1 MNLTDQKKP
10 YVLSLSEKDELLSGL
25 KNLYSASDRIEQV
38 RLLTIAP
45 VDWGRQRVQRF
56 FDSSQRQARRLRELR
71 LTKCVLA
78 RPEEMRG
85 NQPLDLSVIQAVV
98 QFYDQDW
105 ISRVSSNKSNIV
117 LIKKQPV
124 AKRFM
129 LLTIGEALEKFNSD
143 FSQYPIGRSKFFFI
157 SNHVMS
163 IQYLFVIPV
172 AVSITKI
179 SILFLK

>member
-1 MNLTDQKKP
+1 MDLADQKEP
-10 YVLSLSEKDELLSGL
+10 WVLSLSEKDELLNGL

-45 VDWGRQRVQRF
+45 VDWGRQKVQRF
-56 FDSSQRQARRLRELR
+56 FDSSQPQARRSRELR
-71 LTKCVLA
+71 LRKGVLA

-85 NQPLDLSVIQAVV
+85 NQPLDSSIIQAVV

-105 ISRVSSNKSNIV
+105 ISRVSPNKSDII

-129 LLTIGEALEKFNSD
+129 LLTIGEAFEKFKSD
-143 FSQYPIGRSKFFFI
+143 FPQYPIGRSKFFLSQTTSCLSNI
-157 SNHVMS
+157 SS
-163 IQYLFVIPV
+163 
-172 AVSITKI
+172 
-179 SILFLK
+179 